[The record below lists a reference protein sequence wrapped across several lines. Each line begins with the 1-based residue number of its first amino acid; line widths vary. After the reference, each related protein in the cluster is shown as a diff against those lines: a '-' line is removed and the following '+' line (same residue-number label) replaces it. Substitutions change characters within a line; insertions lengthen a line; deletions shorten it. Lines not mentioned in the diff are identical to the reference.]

1 MSKAKAQ
8 ADVERKGVHI
18 SERRY
23 GVLRRSFRVPEGVDR
38 NKIEPSFANG
48 VLTITLLKVAEAV
61 TNERIIA
68 VKAA

>member
-1 MSKAKAQ
+1 
-8 ADVERKGVHI
+8 
-18 SERRY
+18 
-23 GVLRRSFRVPEGVDR
+23 VPEGVDR
-38 NKIEPSFANG
+38 NKIEASFANG